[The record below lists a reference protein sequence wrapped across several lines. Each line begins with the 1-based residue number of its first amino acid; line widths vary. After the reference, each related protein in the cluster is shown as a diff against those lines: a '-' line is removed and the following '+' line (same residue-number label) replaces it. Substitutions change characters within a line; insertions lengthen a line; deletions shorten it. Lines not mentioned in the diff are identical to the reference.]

1 MWRGYIMKWLLAVV
15 LLLCASTVWAFPKD
29 SCGEQ
34 TCTDC
39 HTLGKEE
46 AKYLLDK
53 QADKVL
59 HIEPSEV
66 QALWVVE
73 IEKNGKRYPV
83 YIDFT
88 KNFVMRGE
96 VLRLKDGE
104 NLTRE
109 RIASLNRVD
118 VAAIP
123 LDDALL
129 LGKSSASKKILVF
142 TDPQCSYCKKLH
154 NEMKKAVKLDS
165 DVAFYIKML
174 PLNIHPE
181 AYMIAKSIVC
191 NRSIAMLEESFA
203 GRAVPPPVCRAE
215 TVDQTKVLARK
226 YGINSTPTV
235 VLPDGR
241 PFSGYRDAAALL
253 RMVGSKVQVPKQES
267 VAE

>member
-1 MWRGYIMKWLLAVV
+1 MKSLLTVV
-15 LLLCASTVWAFPKD
+15 LLLCATTVWAFPKD
-29 SCGEQ
+29 SCGEK

-39 HTLGKEE
+39 HTLTKEE
-46 AKYLLDK
+46 AGYLLGN

-59 HIEPSEV
+59 NIEPAQV

-73 IEKNGKRYPV
+73 VEKKGKRYPV

-88 KNFVMRGE
+88 KNFVVRGE

-104 NLTRE
+104 NLTKA

-118 VAAIP
+118 VSAIT

-129 LGKSSASKKILVF
+129 LGKASATKKLIVF

-154 NEMKKAVKLDS
+154 AEMKKVVALDS

-191 NRSIAMLEESFA
+191 NRSVAMLEQSFA
-203 GRAVPPPVCRAE
+203 DRPVPPPLCRADA
-215 TVDQTKVLARK
+215 VDRTIDFARK
-226 YGINSTPTV
+226 NGINSTPTV

-253 RMVGSKVQVPKQES
+253 KMVGSKVQVPKQAGD
-267 VAE
+267 AE

>member
-1 MWRGYIMKWLLAVV
+1 MKLLVTVV
-15 LLLCASTVWAFPKD
+15 LLFCASTVWAFPKD
-29 SCGEQ
+29 SCGEK
-34 TCTDC
+34 TCIDC
-39 HTLGKEE
+39 HTLSKEE

-59 HIEPSEV
+59 NIEPSQV

-73 IEKNGKRYPV
+73 VEKKGKRYPV

-109 RIASLNRVD
+109 RIASLNRID
-118 VAAIP
+118 VATIP
-123 LDDALL
+123 LADALL
-129 LGKSSASKKILVF
+129 LGKASASKKIIVF

-154 NEMKKAVKLDS
+154 AEMKKVVKLDP

-191 NRSIAMLEESFA
+191 NRSVAMLEQSFA
-203 GRAVPPPVCRAE
+203 GRPVPPPVCRAE
-215 TVDQTKVLARK
+215 AVDQTIVLARK
-226 YGINSTPTV
+226 SGINSTPTV

-241 PFSGYRDAAALL
+241 PFSGYRDAATLL
-253 RMVGSKVQVPKQES
+253 KMVGSKVQVPKE
-267 VAE
+267 VGDTE